1 MPGASS
7 VEPAFPLSR
16 RTRGRMILWGG
27 FPGLHL
33 ITVAAL
39 AGLAVF
45 RASRGPETAGL
56 LGLALAHLYLT
67 PPLLHRLLGG
77 PRRLPRGRFGVDSPE
92 FLLWWRAAQLQT
104 IFNRLPALEELLRLL
119 PGVYSLWLRL
129 WGARVGRLVYWT
141 PGVAIADRSLVAVG
155 DRVVFGAAV
164 RVMPH
169 LVAPDGDGRT
179 TLLVAPVTIGDDA
192 LVGGYSLLTPGARVE
207 AGETTS
213 ALRTRYPYR
222 EWRRPEAGG
231 SEGEG

>member
-1 MPGASS
+1 MPDVSS
-7 VEPAFPLSR
+7 VEPAFALSR

-33 ITVAAL
+33 VTVLAL
-39 AGLAVF
+39 AGLAVLGV
-45 RASRGPETAGL
+45 AAGL
-56 LGLALAHLYLT
+56 CAALALAHLYLT

-104 IFNRLPALEELLRLL
+104 IFNRLPFLEELLRLL

-141 PGVAIADRSLVAVG
+141 PGVVIADRSLVAVG

-169 LVAPDGDGRT
+169 LIAPDDEGRT
-179 TLLVAPVTIGDDA
+179 TLLVDRVTLGDDA

-207 AGETTS
+207 PGEITS

-222 EWRRPEAGG
+222 EWRRPEESEASEPGG
-231 SEGEG
+231 QG